1 MKTRQ
6 KQRIVI
12 LTLGAVIL
20 GLVLGYAALSQVL
33 NINGTSSISGDFNI
47 QIVALDENTMNHAQT
62 VSKTGLGTTTVSFT
76 VDLESPGASAIY
88 DVTVENKGSIDAV
101 LKSIEGIDEANLSAP
116 LDVKFSTTGIE
127 EGDPL
132 LKGQRKTFQVQ
143 VRWDSSATEIPTS
156 NKTLVLKLNYE
167 QQIVEL
173 PTISQITYD
182 KIEEYTMPEPY
193 PTTYVEGTTTTLPTP
208 TKSGYTF
215 GGWFLQSDFSGLAL
229 TEIGTDMVGDVT
241 LYPKWEA
248 NEPQVPQVT
257 TYNYS
262 VEQETNGSQMW
273 ATATSPMGVTATVTD
288 GGTLSYSWDLYK
300 FTLINQDGLS
310 VPGARRVFSTF
321 TGSEITAEM
330 INEVMYAPWNVS
342 DWQQGSS
349 VDPFMYG
356 SPASSGIAGYVTVT
370 NTLNGKTKSVT
381 VWVGTEGS
389 YKRMYEEAPKG
400 TPIS

>member
-47 QIVALDENTMNHAQT
+47 QIIALDENTMNHAQT
-62 VSKTGLGTTTVSFT
+62 VSKSGLGTTTVSFT

-167 QQIVEL
+167 QQTVEL

-262 VEQETNGSQMW
+262 VEQEANGSQMW

>member
-47 QIVALDENTMNHAQT
+47 QIIALDENTMNHAQT
-62 VSKTGLGTTTVSFT
+62 VSKSGLGTTTVSFS

-143 VRWDSSATEIPTS
+143 VRWDNSATEIPTS

-215 GGWFLQSDFSGLAL
+215 GGWFLQPDFSGLAL

-248 NEPQVPQVT
+248 NEPQTPQVT
-257 TYNYS
+257 TYNYNIDGEEWTS
-262 VEQETNGSQMW
+262 
-273 ATATSPMGVTATVTD
+273 AISPMGVTATVTD

-300 FTLINQDGLS
+300 FALIDQGGKS
-310 VPGARRVFSTF
+310 VPGARKVFSTF
-321 TGSEITAEM
+321 TGSEITADM
-330 INEVMYAPWNVS
+330 INEVMYAPWS
-342 DWQQGSS
+342 RSSWMQSSS
-349 VDPFMYG
+349 VNPGMYG
-356 SPASSGIAGYVTVT
+356 SPTESGIAGYVTVT

>member
-1 MKTRQ
+1 MKTRK

-47 QIVALDENTMNHAQT
+47 QIIALDENTMNHAQT
-62 VSKTGLGTTTVSFT
+62 VSKSGLGTTTVSFI

-88 DVTVENKGSIDAV
+88 DVTVEKKGPIDAV

-127 EGDPL
+127 EGDTL

-167 QQIVEL
+167 QQTVEL

-182 KIEEYTMPEPY
+182 KIEEYTMSEPY

-248 NEPQVPQVT
+248 NEPQTPQVT
-257 TYNYS
+257 TYNYNIDGEEWTS
-262 VEQETNGSQMW
+262 
-273 ATATSPMGVTATVTD
+273 AISPMGVTATVTD

-300 FTLINQDGLS
+300 FALIDQGGKS
-310 VPGARRVFSTF
+310 VPGARKVFSTF

-330 INEVMYAPWNVS
+330 INEVMYAPWS
-342 DWQQGSS
+342 RSSWMQSSS
-349 VDPFMYG
+349 VDPSLYG
-356 SPASSGIAGYVTVT
+356 SPTESGIAGYVTVT

>member
-1 MKTRQ
+1 MKTRK

-47 QIVALDENTMNHAQT
+47 QIIALDENTMNHAQT
-62 VSKTGLGTTTVSFT
+62 VSKSGLGTTTVSFT

-167 QQIVEL
+167 QQTVEL

-248 NEPQVPQVT
+248 NEPQTPQVT
-257 TYNYS
+257 TYNYNIDGEEWTS
-262 VEQETNGSQMW
+262 
-273 ATATSPMGVTATVTD
+273 AISPMGVTATVTD

-300 FTLINQDGLS
+300 FALIDQGGKS
-310 VPGARRVFSTF
+310 VPGARKVFSTF

-330 INEVMYAPWNVS
+330 INEVMYAPWS
-342 DWQQGSS
+342 RSSWMQGSS

>member
-62 VSKTGLGTTTVSFT
+62 VSKSGLGTTTVSFT

-167 QQIVEL
+167 QQTVEL

-248 NEPQVPQVT
+248 NEPQTPQVT
-257 TYNYS
+257 TYNYNIDGEEWTS
-262 VEQETNGSQMW
+262 
-273 ATATSPMGVTATVTD
+273 AISPMGVTATVTD

-300 FTLINQDGLS
+300 FALIDQGGKS

-330 INEVMYAPWNVS
+330 INEVMYAPWS
-342 DWQQGSS
+342 RSSWMQSSS
-349 VDPFMYG
+349 VDPSLYG
-356 SPASSGIAGYVTVT
+356 SPTESGIAGYVTVT

>member
-1 MKTRQ
+1 MKTRK

-167 QQIVEL
+167 QQTVEL

-248 NEPQVPQVT
+248 NEPQTPQVT
-257 TYNYS
+257 TYNYNIDGEEWTS
-262 VEQETNGSQMW
+262 
-273 ATATSPMGVTATVTD
+273 AISPMGVTATVTD

-300 FTLINQDGLS
+300 FALIDQGGKS

-330 INEVMYAPWNVS
+330 INEVMYAPWS
-342 DWQQGSS
+342 RSSWMQSSS
-349 VDPFMYG
+349 VDPSLYG
-356 SPASSGIAGYVTVT
+356 SPTESGIAGYVTVT

>member
-47 QIVALDENTMNHAQT
+47 QIIALDENTMNHAGT
-62 VSKTGLGTTTVSFT
+62 VSKSGLGTTTVSFT

-248 NEPQVPQVT
+248 NEPQTPQVT
-257 TYNYS
+257 TYNYNIDGEEWTS
-262 VEQETNGSQMW
+262 
-273 ATATSPMGVTATVTD
+273 AISPMGVTATVTD

-300 FTLINQDGLS
+300 FALIDQGGKS
-310 VPGARRVFSTF
+310 VPGARKVFSTF
-321 TGSEITAEM
+321 TGSEITADM
-330 INEVMYAPWNVS
+330 INEVMYAPWS
-342 DWQQGSS
+342 RSSWMQSSS
-349 VDPFMYG
+349 VNPGMYG
-356 SPASSGIAGYVTVT
+356 SPTESGIAGYVTVT

>member
-47 QIVALDENTMNHAQT
+47 QIIALDENTMNHAQT
-62 VSKTGLGTTTVSFT
+62 VSKSGLGTTTVSFT

-143 VRWDSSATEIPTS
+143 VRWDSNATEIPTT

-248 NEPQVPQVT
+248 NEPQTPQVT
-257 TYNYS
+257 TYNYNIDGEEWTS
-262 VEQETNGSQMW
+262 
-273 ATATSPMGVTATVTD
+273 AISPMGVTATVTD

-300 FTLINQDGLS
+300 FALIDQGGKS

-330 INEVMYAPWNVS
+330 INEVMYAPWSRSSWMQN
-342 DWQQGSS
+342 SS
-349 VDPFMYG
+349 VNPGMYG
-356 SPASSGIAGYVTVT
+356 SPTESGIAGYVTVT

>member
-47 QIVALDENTMNHAQT
+47 QIIALDENTMNHAQT
-62 VSKTGLGTTTVSFT
+62 VSKSGLGTTTVSFT

-127 EGDPL
+127 EGDTL

-167 QQIVEL
+167 QQTVEL

-248 NEPQVPQVT
+248 NEPQTPQVT
-257 TYNYS
+257 TYNYNIDGEEWTS
-262 VEQETNGSQMW
+262 
-273 ATATSPMGVTATVTD
+273 AISPMGVTATVTD

-356 SPASSGIAGYVTVT
+356 SPTESGIAGYVTVT

>member
-6 KQRIVI
+6 KQRIVM

-47 QIVALDENTMNHAQT
+47 QIIALDENTMNHAQT
-62 VSKTGLGTTTVSFT
+62 VSKSGLGTTTVSFT

-143 VRWDSSATEIPTS
+143 VRWGSSATEIPTS

-248 NEPQVPQVT
+248 NEPQTPQVT
-257 TYNYS
+257 TYNYNIDGEEWTS
-262 VEQETNGSQMW
+262 
-273 ATATSPMGVTATVTD
+273 AISPMGVTATVTD

-300 FTLINQDGLS
+300 FALIDQGGKS
-310 VPGARRVFSTF
+310 VPGARKVFSTF
-321 TGSEITAEM
+321 TGSEITADM
-330 INEVMYAPWNVS
+330 INEVMYAPWS
-342 DWQQGSS
+342 RSSWMQSSS
-349 VDPFMYG
+349 VNPGMYG
-356 SPASSGIAGYVTVT
+356 SPTESGIAGYVTVT

>member
-47 QIVALDENTMNHAQT
+47 QIIALDENTMNHAQT
-62 VSKTGLGTTTVSFT
+62 VSKSGLGTTTVSFT

-167 QQIVEL
+167 QQTVEL

-248 NEPQVPQVT
+248 NEPQTPQVT
-257 TYNYS
+257 TYNYNIDGEEWTS
-262 VEQETNGSQMW
+262 
-273 ATATSPMGVTATVTD
+273 AISPMGVTATVTD

>member
-262 VEQETNGSQMW
+262 VEQEANGSQMW

>member
-47 QIVALDENTMNHAQT
+47 QIIALDENTMNHAQT
-62 VSKTGLGTTTVSFT
+62 VSKSGLGTTTVSFT

-167 QQIVEL
+167 QQTVEL

-248 NEPQVPQVT
+248 NEPQTPQVT
-257 TYNYS
+257 TYNYNIDGEEWTS
-262 VEQETNGSQMW
+262 
-273 ATATSPMGVTATVTD
+273 AISPMGVTATVTD

-300 FTLINQDGLS
+300 FALIDQGGKS

-330 INEVMYAPWNVS
+330 INEVMYAPWS
-342 DWQQGSS
+342 RSSWMQSSS
-349 VDPFMYG
+349 VDPSLYG
-356 SPASSGIAGYVTVT
+356 SPTESGIAGYVTVT

>member
-47 QIVALDENTMNHAQT
+47 QIVALDENTMNYAQT
-62 VSKTGLGTTTVSFT
+62 VSKSGLGTTTVSFT

-143 VRWDSSATEIPTS
+143 VRWDSSATEIPDT

-167 QQIVEL
+167 QQAVEL
-173 PTISQITYD
+173 PTVSQITYD

-193 PTTYVEGTTTTLPTP
+193 PTTYVEGTTTILPTP

-215 GGWFLQSDFSGLAL
+215 KGWFLQSDFSGLAI
-229 TEIGTDMVGDVT
+229 TEIGADMVGDVI
-241 LYPKWEA
+241 LYPQWQA
-248 NEPQVPQVT
+248 NEPQTPQVT
-257 TYNYS
+257 TYNYTIDN
-262 VEQETNGSQMW
+262 EEW
-273 ATATSPMGVTATVTD
+273 TSAISSMGVKATVTD

-300 FTLINQDGLS
+300 YTLIDQDGRS
-310 VPGARRVFSTF
+310 VPGARKVFSTF

-330 INEVMYAPWNVS
+330 INEVMYAPWS
-342 DWQQGSS
+342 RSSWQQSSS
-349 VDPFMYG
+349 VNPSMYG
-356 SPASSGIAGYVTVT
+356 SPAESGIAGYVTVT

-389 YKRMYEEAPKG
+389 YKRMYDEAPKG

>member
-1 MKTRQ
+1 MKTRK

-47 QIVALDENTMNHAQT
+47 QIIALDEYTMNHAQT
-62 VSKTGLGTTTVSFT
+62 VSKSGLGTTTVSFT

-127 EGDPL
+127 EGDTL

-167 QQIVEL
+167 QQTVEL

-248 NEPQVPQVT
+248 NEPQTPQVT
-257 TYNYS
+257 TYNYNIDGEEWTS
-262 VEQETNGSQMW
+262 
-273 ATATSPMGVTATVTD
+273 AISPMGVTATVTD

-300 FTLINQDGLS
+300 FALIDQGGKS

-330 INEVMYAPWNVS
+330 INEVMYAPWS
-342 DWQQGSS
+342 RSSWMQSSS
-349 VDPFMYG
+349 VNPGMYG
-356 SPASSGIAGYVTVT
+356 SPTESGIAGYVTVT

>member
-47 QIVALDENTMNHAQT
+47 QIIALDENTMNHAQT
-62 VSKTGLGTTTVSFT
+62 VSKSGLGTTTVSFT

-127 EGDPL
+127 EGDTL

-143 VRWDSSATEIPTS
+143 VKWDSNATEIPTT

-248 NEPQVPQVT
+248 NEPQTPQVT
-257 TYNYS
+257 TYNYNIDGEEWTS
-262 VEQETNGSQMW
+262 
-273 ATATSPMGVTATVTD
+273 AISPMGVTATVTD

-300 FTLINQDGLS
+300 FALIDQGGKS

-330 INEVMYAPWNVS
+330 INEVMYAPWS
-342 DWQQGSS
+342 RSSWMQSSS
-349 VDPFMYG
+349 VDPSLYG
-356 SPASSGIAGYVTVT
+356 SPTESGIAGYVTVT

>member
-47 QIVALDENTMNHAQT
+47 QIIALDENTMNHAQT
-62 VSKTGLGTTTVSFT
+62 VSKSGLGTTTVSFT

-127 EGDPL
+127 EGEPL

-167 QQIVEL
+167 QQTVEL

-215 GGWFLQSDFSGLAL
+215 GGWFLQSDFSGLSL

-248 NEPQVPQVT
+248 NEPQTPQVT
-257 TYNYS
+257 TYNYNIDGEEWTS
-262 VEQETNGSQMW
+262 
-273 ATATSPMGVTATVTD
+273 AISPMGVTATVTD

-300 FTLINQDGLS
+300 FALIDQGGKS
-310 VPGARRVFSTF
+310 VPGARKVFSTF

-330 INEVMYAPWNVS
+330 INEVMYAPWS
-342 DWQQGSS
+342 RSSWMQSSS
-349 VDPFMYG
+349 VNPGMYG
-356 SPASSGIAGYVTVT
+356 SPTESGIAGYVTVT

>member
-47 QIVALDENTMNHAQT
+47 QIIALDENTMNHAQT
-62 VSKTGLGTTTVSFT
+62 VSKSGLGTTTVSFT

-167 QQIVEL
+167 QQTVEL

-248 NEPQVPQVT
+248 NEPQTPQVT
-257 TYNYS
+257 TYNYNIDGEEWTS
-262 VEQETNGSQMW
+262 
-273 ATATSPMGVTATVTD
+273 AISPMGVTATVTD

-300 FTLINQDGLS
+300 FALIDQGGKS
-310 VPGARRVFSTF
+310 VPGARKVFSTF

-330 INEVMYAPWNVS
+330 INEVMYAPWS
-342 DWQQGSS
+342 RSSWMQSSS
-349 VDPFMYG
+349 VDPSLYG
-356 SPASSGIAGYVTVT
+356 SPTESGIAGYVTVT